1 MAAASY
7 FNPEQHLVFHT
18 DKNGQMMS
26 GGYKINNALFEQNIP
41 LFSKWSGDGGRT
53 TGTGSGSSEDGI
65 NKYKSDNNDNGGV
78 SANIIP
84 AKFSD
89 LFHDLAVPAGL
100 FVMPPLF
107 TARKYMLEQTDDEIT
122 EHKKSH
128 EHSGHDDDGNAN
140 SEDDD
145 EDDDSNANSE
155 DEVENTGR
163 PHKFAPVD
171 IFDKL
176 IALVTPT
183 ERIKLDKK
191 TRKHRPL
198 QVSKQNKGNSI
209 KTKRSRPSR
218 RNKNK

>member
-1 MAAASY
+1 MAATSY

-53 TGTGSGSSEDGI
+53 TGTGSEDGI
-65 NKYKSDNNDNGGV
+65 NKYKSDDNDNGGV

-89 LFHDLAVPAGL
+89 LFRDLAVPAGL

-107 TARKYMLEQTDDEIT
+107 TARKYMLEQEQTDDEIT

-128 EHSGHDDDGNAN
+128 EHSGHDDDN
-140 SEDDD
+140 D
-145 EDDDSNANSE
+145 DDDSNDNSD

>member
-1 MAAASY
+1 MAATSY

-41 LFSKWSGDGGRT
+41 LFSKWSGDGG
-53 TGTGSGSSEDGI
+53 SGSEDGI

-89 LFHDLAVPAGL
+89 LFRDLAVPAGL

-107 TARKYMLEQTDDEIT
+107 SARKYMLEQTDDEIT
-122 EHKKSH
+122 KHKKSH
-128 EHSGHDDDGNAN
+128 EHSGNDDDRN
-140 SEDDD
+140 SDSDY
-145 EDDDSNANSE
+145 DDDSNANSE
-155 DEVENTGR
+155 DEVENTSR

-198 QVSKQNKGNSI
+198 HVSRQNKGNSI

-218 RNKNK
+218 RNKNKQTMNK